1 MAMIP
6 WKPLWDTK
14 FPSLRDEMDKM
25 FEEFFEKVRFPSA
38 REHSW
43 TPPLDV
49 YETKKDII
57 ITVDIPGIDPKEI
70 TVAIVEDTLTIKGER
85 RKEQDLKDE
94 ELYRAEREF
103 GPFQRMIQLPAQ
115 VVADKAKAVCK
126 DGVLRIVVP
135 KTQRMA
141 PKEVKIDIQ

>member
-6 WKPLWDTK
+6 WRPLWDTR

-43 TPPLDV
+43 TPALDV
-49 YETKKDII
+49 YDTKKEVIV
-57 ITVDIPGIDPKEI
+57 TVDVPGVDPKD
-70 TVAIVEDTLTIKGER
+70 VAVSIMEGSLTIKGER
-85 RKEQDLKDE
+85 KKEADLKDE

-103 GPFQRMIQLPAQ
+103 GAFQRMVQLPAE
-115 VVADKAKAVCK
+115 VSPDKAKASYTN
-126 DGVLRIVVP
+126 GVLKIVIP
-135 KTQRMA
+135 KAQKSA
-141 PKEVKIDIQ
+141 PKEVKVDIQ

>member
-6 WKPLWDTK
+6 WRPLWDTR

-43 TPPLDV
+43 TPALDV
-49 YETKKDII
+49 YDTKKEVIV
-57 ITVDIPGIDPKEI
+57 TVDVPGVDPKD
-70 TVAIVEDTLTIKGER
+70 VAVSIMEGSLTIKGER
-85 RKEQDLKDE
+85 KKEADLKDE

-103 GPFQRMIQLPAQ
+103 GAFQRMVQLPAE
-115 VVADKAKAVCK
+115 VSPDKAKASYAN
-126 DGVLRIVVP
+126 GVLKIVIP
-135 KTQRMA
+135 KAQKSA
-141 PKEVKIDIQ
+141 PKEVKVDIQ

>member
-6 WKPLWDTK
+6 WRPLWDTR

-43 TPPLDV
+43 TPALDV
-49 YETKKDII
+49 YETKKEVI
-57 ITVDIPGIDPKEI
+57 ITVDVPGVDPKE
-70 TVAIVEDTLTIKGER
+70 VAVSIMEGGLTIKGER
-85 RKEQDLKDE
+85 KKDADLKDE

-103 GPFQRMIQLPAQ
+103 GAFQRMIQLPAE
-115 VVADKAKAVCK
+115 VSADKAKASYVN
-126 DGVLRIVVP
+126 GVLKIIIP
-135 KTQRMA
+135 KAQKSA
-141 PKEVKIDIQ
+141 PREVKVDVQ